1 MSRRIGN
8 DEFAFGRGEITVGHV
23 NGNALF
29 ALGGKAVCQAGKIRR
44 FAVFSSAV
52 ELVKLVGQQGFAV
65 VEQAADEGGFAV
77 IDTAGGNEA

>member
-29 ALGGKAVCQAGKIRR
+29 ALGGKAVCQAGEVGR
-44 FAVFSSAV
+44 FAVFSGTV
-52 ELVKLVGQQGFAV
+52 ELVNLVGQ
-65 VEQAADEGGFAV
+65 
-77 IDTAGGNEA
+77 